1 MLVRTFYISRSA
13 GPQTSTMTGSILK
26 TALSF
31 NKVNQITGVLCQGS
45 GFFIQVLEGE
55 RTVVNQLYGRIVQD
69 SRHKD
74 VELVGFEE
82 IKDRKFTQWSMA
94 LIDLSD
100 TDPMVVMQHPE
111 FDPYSATAAF
121 LSQQIDDWIASGKPI
136 QDPQD

>member
-1 MLVRTFYISRSA
+1 MLVRTLYISRSA

-31 NKVNQITGVLCQGS
+31 NKVNHITGVLCQGT

-55 RTVVNQLYGRIVQD
+55 RSTINQLYGRIVQD

-82 IKDRKFTQWSMA
+82 ISQRKFKQWSMA

-100 TDPMVVMQHPE
+100 TDPMVVLQHPE
-111 FDPYSATAAF
+111 FDPYSAPYIF
-121 LSQQIDDWIASGKPI
+121 LMQQIDEWITTGKPI
-136 QDPQD
+136 QSPSN

>member
-1 MLVRTFYISRSA
+1 LVRTLDISRSA
-13 GPQTSTMTGSILK
+13 GPQTSAMTGSILK

-55 RTVVNQLYGRIVQD
+55 RSTINQLYGRIVQD

-74 VELVGFEE
+74 VEIVGFEE
-82 IKDRKFTQWSMA
+82 INDRKFKQWSMA

-100 TDPMVVMQHPE
+100 TDPMVVLQHPE
-111 FDPYSATAAF
+111 FDPYSAPYAF
-121 LSQQIDDWIASGKPI
+121 LMGQIDEWIATGKPI
-136 QDPQD
+136 QNPSN

>member
-1 MLVRTFYISRSA
+1 MLVRIVYISRSA

-31 NKVNQITGVLCQGS
+31 NKENQITGLLCQGS
-45 GFFIQVLEGE
+45 GFFIQVIEGE
-55 RTVVNQLYGRIVQD
+55 RGIINQLYGRIVQD

-74 VELVGFEE
+74 VEIVGFEE

>member
-1 MLVRTFYISRSA
+1 MLVRTLYISRSA

-31 NKVNQITGVLCQGS
+31 NKVNQITGVLCQGT

-55 RTVVNQLYGRIVQD
+55 RNIINQLYGRIVHD

-74 VELVGFEE
+74 VELVSFEE
-82 IKDRKFTQWSMA
+82 INQRKFKQWSMA

-100 TDPMVVMQHPE
+100 TDPMVVLQHPE

-121 LSQQIDDWIASGKPI
+121 LAAQIDEWIATGKPI
-136 QDPQD
+136 QSPSN

>member
-1 MLVRTFYISRSA
+1 MLVKTIYISRST

-26 TALSF
+26 TALVF
-31 NKVNQITGVLCQGS
+31 NRVHQVTGVLCQGQ

-55 RTVVNQLYGRIVQD
+55 RSVINQLYARIVRD

-74 VELVGFEE
+74 VEMVSMEE
-82 IKDRKFTQWSMA
+82 ISQRQFTGWSMA

-111 FDPYSATAAF
+111 FDPYSASAAF
-121 LSQQIDDWIASGKPI
+121 LSQQITDWIASGKPI
-136 QDPQD
+136 QSPAE

>member
-1 MLVRTFYISRSA
+1 
-13 GPQTSTMTGSILK
+13 MTGSILK

-31 NKVNQITGVLCQGS
+31 NKVNQITGVLCQGT

-55 RTVVNQLYGRIVQD
+55 RSIINQLYRRIVQD

-82 IKDRKFTQWSMA
+82 ISDRKFKQWSMA

-100 TDPMVVMQHPE
+100 TDPMVVLQHPE
-111 FDPYSATAAF
+111 FDPYSAPYIF
-121 LSQQIDDWIASGKPI
+121 LMQQIDEWITTGKPI
-136 QDPQD
+136 QSPSN

>member
-1 MLVRTFYISRSA
+1 MLVRTLYISHSA

-31 NKVNQITGVLCQGS
+31 NKVNQITGVLCQGT
-45 GFFIQVLEGE
+45 GFFIQMLEGE
-55 RTVVNQLYGRIVQD
+55 RSIINQLYSRIIRD

-82 IKDRKFTQWSMA
+82 INQRKFKQWSMA

-100 TDPMVVMQHPE
+100 TDPMVVLQHPE

-121 LSQQIDDWIASGKPI
+121 LAQQIDEWIATGKPI
-136 QDPQD
+136 QSPSN